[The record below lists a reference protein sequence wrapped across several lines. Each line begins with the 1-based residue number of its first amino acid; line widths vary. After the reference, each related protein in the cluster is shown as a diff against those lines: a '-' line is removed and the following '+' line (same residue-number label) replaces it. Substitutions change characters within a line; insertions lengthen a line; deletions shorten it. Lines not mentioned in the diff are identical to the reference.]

1 MKSFGGTI
9 RNLRTGK
16 KLTLRTVA
24 SELNV
29 DQAIL
34 SKMERGQR
42 YASREMVIKIAE
54 YYKFDK
60 DELLILWLSDKL
72 VDDLADEEIGLKALQ
87 VAEEKIEYIS
97 FKKIDRQKILNRL
110 KNEIGKFSK
119 VQQAWIYGSFSRKDD
134 GPRSDIDIAIKADE
148 NFSYFDLAEVQFQLE
163 KALNRKIDLG
173 FIDSF
178 RPYIFEN
185 IKNDLVIIYEK

>member
-87 VAEEKIEYIS
+87 VAEEKMEYIS

-110 KNEIGKFSK
+110 KKEIGKFSK

-163 KALNRKIDLG
+163 KAVNRKIDLG

-185 IKNDLVIIYEK
+185 VKNDLVIIYEK